1 MKIIGLTGGIGTG
14 KSTVSRYLTT
24 KGYRII
30 DADRIAREVVEPG
43 QPALKALVEEF
54 GPEILL
60 EDGSLNRRELARLAF
75 ASPEGK
81 AALDRITH
89 GAIFARIEELQLQ
102 YAAELEATAD
112 AVIFLDV
119 PLLFET
125 GFDRKADLVWVVDV
139 PDEIRVQRVVL
150 RDGLTE
156 EEVWARIKNQMSREE
171 KIARADVVLDNSGT
185 PEKLYA
191 QVDARLNELTG
202 GDVK

>member
-1 MKIIGLTGGIGTG
+1 MKTIGLTGGIGTG

-24 KGYRII
+24 KGYKII

-43 QPALKALVEEF
+43 MPALKALVEEF
-54 GPEILL
+54 GSGILL

-191 QVDARLNELTG
+191 QVDARLNEVTG

>member
-1 MKIIGLTGGIGTG
+1 MKTIGLTGGIGTG

-24 KGYRII
+24 KGYKII

-102 YAAELEATAD
+102 YAAELEKTAG

-156 EEVWARIKNQMSREE
+156 EEIWARIKNQMSREE
-171 KIARADVVLDNSGT
+171 KISRADVVLDNSGT
-185 PEKLYA
+185 PEELYA
-191 QVDARLNELTG
+191 QVDAHLSEFAG

>member
-1 MKIIGLTGGIGTG
+1 MKTIGLTGGIGTG

-24 KGYRII
+24 KGYKII
-30 DADRIAREVVEPG
+30 DADQIAREVVEPG
-43 QPALKALVEEF
+43 RPALALLVGEF

-75 ASPEGK
+75 ASPERK
-81 AALDRITH
+81 AILDRITH
-89 GAIFARIEELQLQ
+89 GAIFARIEELQAQ

-139 PDEIRVQRVVL
+139 PDEIRVKRVVL

-156 EEVWARIKNQMSREE
+156 EEIWARIKNQMSREE

-185 PEKLYA
+185 PEELYA
-191 QVDARLNELTG
+191 QINLALTELTG
-202 GDVK
+202 GVGR

>member
-102 YAAELEATAD
+102 YAAELESTAD
-112 AVIFLDV
+112 TVIFLDV

>member
-1 MKIIGLTGGIGTG
+1 MKTIGLTGGIGTG

-24 KGYRII
+24 KGYKII
-30 DADRIAREVVEPG
+30 DADQIAREVVEPG
-43 QPALKALVEEF
+43 QPALASLIGEF
-54 GPEILL
+54 GSEILL

-102 YAAELEATAD
+102 YAAELEKTSD

-156 EEVWARIKNQMSREE
+156 EEIWARIKNQMSREE

-185 PEKLYA
+185 PEELYA
-191 QVDARLNELTG
+191 QVDARLNEVTG

>member
-1 MKIIGLTGGIGTG
+1 MKTIGLTGGIGTG
-14 KSTVSRYLTT
+14 KSTVSRYLKT
-24 KGYRII
+24 KGYKII
-30 DADRIAREVVEPG
+30 DADQIAREVVEPG
-43 QPALKALVEEF
+43 QPALAALVSEF
-54 GPEILL
+54 GQEILL

-89 GAIFARIEELQLQ
+89 GAIFARIDELQAQYAEEL
-102 YAAELEATAD
+102 AATAD

-139 PDEIRVQRVVL
+139 PDEVRVQRVVL

-156 EEVWARIKNQMSREE
+156 EEIWARIKNQMSREE
-171 KIARADVVLDNSGT
+171 KLDRADVVLDNSGT
-185 PEKLYA
+185 QEELFA
-191 QVDARLNELTG
+191 QVDERLAELTG
-202 GDVK
+202 GDVR

>member
-1 MKIIGLTGGIGTG
+1 MKTIGLTGGIGTG

-24 KGYRII
+24 KGYKII

-60 EDGSLNRRELARLAF
+60 EDGRLNRRELARLAF

-102 YAAELEATAD
+102 YAAELEKTSD

-185 PEKLYA
+185 PEELYA
-191 QVDARLNELTG
+191 QVDARLNEVTG

>member
-1 MKIIGLTGGIGTG
+1 MKTIGLTGGIGTG

-24 KGYRII
+24 KGYKII

-43 QPALKALVEEF
+43 MPAPKALVEEF

-102 YAAELEATAD
+102 YAAELEKTSD

-191 QVDARLNELTG
+191 QVDARLNEVTG

>member
-1 MKIIGLTGGIGTG
+1 MKTIGLTGGIGTG

-24 KGYRII
+24 KGYKII

-43 QPALKALVEEF
+43 MPALKALVEEF

-81 AALDRITH
+81 KALDRITH
-89 GAIFARIEELQLQ
+89 GAIFARIEELQAQ
-102 YAAELEATAD
+102 YAAEIEATAD

-139 PDEIRVQRVVL
+139 PDEIRVKRVVL

-156 EEVWARIKNQMSREE
+156 EEIWARIKNQMSREE

-185 PEKLYA
+185 PEELYA
-191 QVDARLNELTG
+191 QIDLALAELTG
-202 GDVK
+202 GEGR